1 MTIEEYINYI
11 KENPYIEADSEAH
24 QVMHLAAL
32 EARKITSEI
41 NNSFHD
47 AEELRNLFSKLI
59 GKKVDDSFGLFPPFY
74 TDFGRNITIGKRV
87 FINEGCCFQ
96 DQGGIEIGDDTLIG
110 HQVVLATINHDL
122 DPYKRGN
129 MLIKPIKIGK
139 RVWIGAHA
147 TILSG
152 VTIGDNSIIAAG
164 AVVTKDVPANSVVGG
179 VPAKIIKTLQ

>member
-24 QVMHLAAL
+24 KVMHKAAL
-32 EARKITSEI
+32 EARKITYEI

-47 AEELRNLFSKLI
+47 AEELRALFSKLI

-74 TDFGRNITIGKRV
+74 TDFGKN
-87 FINEGCCFQ
+87 
-96 DQGGIEIGDDTLIG
+96 
-110 HQVVLATINHDL
+110 
-122 DPYKRGN
+122 
-129 MLIKPIKIGK
+129 IKIGK

-152 VTIGDNSIIAAG
+152 VTVGDNSLIAAG

-179 VPAKIIKTLQ
+179 VPAKVIKTL